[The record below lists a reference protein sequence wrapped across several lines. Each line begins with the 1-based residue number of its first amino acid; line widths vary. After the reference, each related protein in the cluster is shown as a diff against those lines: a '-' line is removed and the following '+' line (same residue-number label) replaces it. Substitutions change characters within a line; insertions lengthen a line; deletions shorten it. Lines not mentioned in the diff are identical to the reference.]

1 MSEIIEQ
8 RMSAGDRVRAAAAPS
23 TLCALAREA
32 DVAAA
37 FGVVSIH
44 NQPLVDALV
53 AEGRYIAVRHE
64 ATAVNAADG
73 YSRVSEGLGLAVT
86 STGTGSGN
94 AAGSLIEA
102 LTAGSRV
109 LHVTGN
115 IESGYLDQG
124 RGVIHETK
132 AQAQMLDAVSKAAY
146 TVRAAEDIEA
156 TLRGAAAEALRAPT
170 GPVSVEIPIDLQYAS
185 ADATSTAST
194 ETPSAT
200 APITGD
206 IDRAVELL
214 ARAQRP
220 VVWAGGGAQSARH
233 LMAALCE
240 RLDIPLL
247 TSNAGRGVI
256 PEDNPLVIGN
266 FAASANGQRLLDAAD
281 LILSVGTHFRSIE
294 TRHYKLR
301 LPPVHI
307 QIDIDPAA
315 IGRVYE
321 AEVGLCGSALDVI
334 SALDERLIDTHRTEW
349 RSFAGEIRTEARQT
363 LERAIGPYTGLCR
376 AMRRVLPSDSP
387 LVRDITIPSSSWGNR
402 LLDVLD
408 PTTNVNPRGGGIGQ
422 GLGMAIGAA
431 AARPEVPTSLMVG
444 DGGLMVHLGELAT
457 IAQEQPWLVAIVF
470 NDGGYGVLR
479 NLQDAHFDH
488 RAGVDLINPD
498 FASLAGAFDLGYE
511 RLGDEAQALTVLKRA
526 VANGG
531 PVLVEV
537 DCAAYGPMA
546 EPFVPPVP
554 IS

>member
-1 MSEIIEQ
+1 
-8 RMSAGDRVRAAAAPS
+8 
-23 TLCALAREA
+23 
-32 DVAAA
+32 
-37 FGVVSIH
+37 
-44 NQPLVDALV
+44 
-53 AEGRYIAVRHE
+53 
-64 ATAVNAADG
+64 
-73 YSRVSEGLGLAVT
+73 VSEGLGIAVT

-132 AQAQMLDAVSKAAY
+132 AQAQMLDAISKAAY
-146 TVRAAEDIEA
+146 TVRAAGDIES
-156 TLRGAAAEALRAPT
+156 TLREAAAEALRAPS
-170 GPVSVEIPIDLQYAS
+170 GPVSVEIPIDLQYA
-185 ADATSTAST
+185 AARGG
-194 ETPSAT
+194 SAT
-200 APITGD
+200 LIGTSSAATTIDGD
-206 IDRAVELL
+206 VDRAVELL
-214 ARAQRP
+214 AAAKRP
-220 VVWAGGGAQSARH
+220 VIWAGGGAQSARQQ
-233 LMAALCE
+233 LAALCD

-266 FAASANGQRLLDAAD
+266 FAASAGGQRLLDAAD
-281 LILSVGTHFRSIE
+281 LILSVGTHFRSTE
-294 TRHYKLR
+294 TRHYKLQ

-307 QIDIDPAA
+307 QIDIDPGAL
-315 IGRVYE
+315 GRVYD
-321 AEVGLCGSALDVI
+321 ADVGLCGPALDVV
-334 SALDERLIDTHRTEW
+334 SALDERLPDADRADW
-349 RSFAGEIRTEARQT
+349 RSLAGQIRSEVRQT
-363 LERAIGPYTGLCR
+363 LETAIGPYAGLCR
-376 AMRRVLPSDSP
+376 AMRQVLPADAP
-387 LVRDITIPSSSWGNR
+387 LVRDVTIPSSSWGNR

-431 AARPEVPTSLMVG
+431 AARPQVPTSLMVG

-457 IAQEQPWLVAIVF
+457 IAQERPWLVAIVF

-488 RAGVDLINPD
+488 RAGVDLTNPD
-498 FASLAGAFDLGYE
+498 FASLAGAFYLGYE
-511 RLGDEAQALTVLKRA
+511 RLGDEAHAQTVLERA

-531 PVLVEV
+531 PVLIEV
-537 DCAAYGPMA
+537 DCDAYGPMA

>member
-1 MSEIIEQ
+1 MSDSGGSP
-8 RMSAGDRVRAAAAPS
+8 MSAGDRVRVAAAPS
-23 TLCALAREA
+23 TLCALASEF
-32 DVAAA
+32 DVTAV

-44 NQPLVDALV
+44 NQPIVDALV
-53 AEGRYIAVRHE
+53 ADDRYIAVRHE
-64 ATAVNAADG
+64 ATAVNAADA
-73 YSRVSEGLGLAVT
+73 YSRVSEGLGIAVT

-115 IESGYLDQG
+115 IESGYLGKG

-132 AQAQMLDAVSKAAY
+132 AQEQMLDAVSKAMY
-146 TVRAAEDIEA
+146 TVRAAGDIEM
-156 TLRGAAAEALRAPT
+156 TLREAAAAALRAPS

-185 ADATSTAST
+185 ASGSTATSTGT
-194 ETPSAT
+194 TSAAMT
-200 APITGD
+200 IDGD
-206 IDRAVELL
+206 VDRAVELL
-214 ARAQRP
+214 AAAERP
-220 VVWAGGGAQSARH
+220 VIWAGGGAQGARQQ
-233 LMAALCE
+233 LAALCD

-266 FAASANGQRLLDAAD
+266 FAASAGGQRLLDAAD
-281 LILSVGTHFRSIE
+281 LILSVGTHFRSTE
-294 TRHYKLR
+294 TRHYTLQ

-307 QIDIDPAA
+307 QIDIDSAA
-315 IGRVYE
+315 LGRVYD
-321 AEVGLCGSALDVI
+321 ADVGLCGSALDVV
-334 SALDERLIDTHRTEW
+334 SALDERLPDADRADW
-349 RSFAGEIRTEARQT
+349 RSFARQIRTEVRQT
-363 LERAIGPYTGLCR
+363 LETAIGPYAGLCR
-376 AMRRVLPSDSP
+376 AMRQVLPADAP
-387 LVRDITIPSSSWGNR
+387 LVRDVTIPSSSWGNR

-431 AARPEVPTSLMVG
+431 AARPQVPTSLMVG

-457 IAQEQPWLVAIVF
+457 IAQERPWLVAIIF

-498 FASLAGAFDLGYE
+498 FASLARAFDLGFE
-511 RLGDEAQALTVLKRA
+511 RLGDETQAQTVLERA

-531 PVLVEV
+531 PVLIEV
-537 DCAAYGPMA
+537 DCDAYGPMA

>member
-1 MSEIIEQ
+1 MSDVKEPG
-8 RMSAGDRVRAAAAPS
+8 MSAGDRVRGAAAPT
-23 TLCALAREA
+23 TLCALAREF

-53 AEGRYIAVRHE
+53 ADGRYIAVRHE

-94 AAGSLIEA
+94 AAGSLVEA

-115 IESGYLDQG
+115 IESGYLGEG

-132 AQAQMLDAVSKAAY
+132 AQAQMLEAVSKAAY
-146 TVRAAEDIEA
+146 TVRAVEDIES
-156 TLRGAAAEALRAPT
+156 TLRHGAAETLCAPS

-185 ADATSTAST
+185 DDGNSFALTTSS
-194 ETPSAT
+194 SAV
-200 APITGD
+200 AHIDGD
-206 IDRAVELL
+206 LDRAVELL
-214 ARAQRP
+214 AAAERP
-220 VVWAGGGAQSARH
+220 LIWAGGGALGARH
-233 LMAALCE
+233 LLSVFCD

-256 PEDNPLVIGN
+256 PEDDPLVIGN
-266 FAASANGQRLLDAAD
+266 FAASAGGQRLLDAAD
-281 LILSVGTHFRSIE
+281 LILSVGTHFRSTE

-315 IGRVYE
+315 LGRVYD
-321 AEVGLCGSALDVI
+321 ADVGLCGLAHDVV
-334 SALDERLIDTHRTEW
+334 SALDERLDDANRAQW
-349 RSFAGEIRTEARQT
+349 RSFASQTRTEVRQT
-363 LERAIGPYTGLCR
+363 LEKAIGPYSGLCR
-376 AMRRVLPSDSP
+376 AMREVLPFNAP
-387 LVRDITIPSSSWGNR
+387 LVRDVTIPSSSWGNR

-431 AARPEVPTSLMVG
+431 VARPQVPTSLMVG

-457 IAQEQPWLVAIVF
+457 IAQERPWLVAIVF

-488 RAGVDLINPD
+488 RAGVDLTNPD
-498 FASLAGAFDLGYE
+498 FAKLASSFDLGYE
-511 RLGDEAQALTVLKRA
+511 QLGDEAQALTVLERS

>member
-1 MSEIIEQ
+1 MSEVYEPT
-8 RMSAGDRVRAAAAPS
+8 MSVGDRVRAAAAPS
-23 TLCALAREA
+23 TLCALAREN

-53 AEGRYIAVRHE
+53 ADDRYVAVRHE

-73 YSRVSEGLGLAVT
+73 YSRVCEGLGLAVT

-102 LTAGSRV
+102 LAAGSRI

-115 IESGYLDQG
+115 IESGYLGQG

-146 TVRAAEDIEA
+146 TVRAAGEIESI
-156 TLRGAAAEALRAPT
+156 LRNGALEALRAPT
-170 GPVSVEIPIDLQYAS
+170 GPVSVEIPIDLQYVSVNGGPAGPTDS
-185 ADATSTAST
+185 PATVH
-194 ETPSAT
+194 
-200 APITGD
+200 IDGD
-206 IDRAVELL
+206 LDRAAELL
-214 ARAQRP
+214 AAAERP

-233 LMAALCE
+233 LLATLCD
-240 RLDIPLL
+240 RLDIPVL

-256 PEDNPLVIGN
+256 PEDDPLVIGN
-266 FAASANGQRLLDAAD
+266 FAASAGGQQFLDAAD
-281 LILSVGTHFRSIE
+281 LILSIGTHFRSTE

-307 QIDIDPAA
+307 QIDIDAAA
-315 IGRVYE
+315 IGRVYD
-321 AEVGLCGSALDVI
+321 ADVGLCGPAVAVVAVLDK
-334 SALDERLIDTHRTEW
+334 RLPDRGRAEW
-349 RSFAGEIRTEARQT
+349 RSFAGQTRADVRQM
-363 LERAIGPYTGLCR
+363 LETAIGPYAGLCR
-376 AMRRVLPSDSP
+376 AMRQVLPSNAP
-387 LVRDITIPSSSWGNR
+387 LVRDVTIPSSSWGNR

-408 PTTNVNPRGGGIGQ
+408 PTTNVNARGGGIGQ

-431 AARPEVPTSLMVG
+431 TARPDAPTSLMVG

-457 IAQEQPWLVAIVF
+457 VAQQQPWLVAIVF

-488 RAGVDLINPD
+488 RAGVDLTNPD
-498 FASLAGAFDLGYE
+498 FAGLAGAFDLGYE
-511 RLGDEAQALTVLKRA
+511 RLAAEADCHAVLERA